1 MKTSSQRTRQAEQA
15 GKALTS
21 ALALASP
28 LLLTACMSLAPAD
41 AAAPAPL
48 PARYTTEAAQPGA
61 AAATAWSDYFVAPQL
76 QTLIRRALADNRDLR
91 IATLR
96 VEEARAAFAIQRA
109 DQLPTVATQAGGSRG
124 LTPGDLNITGRPLYS
139 SQYQVGLGFN
149 AWELDFWGRVR
160 NLKAAALETYLASAA
175 AQRAATLSLIA
186 QTANAYVSLCET
198 NERITLAQRTVAS
211 REESYRIFKRRVE
224 VGSISRFELTQV
236 ESLLTQAQNLQAQL
250 EQSRAVQSH
259 ALTQLLGVA
268 EPVDAATLS
277 CSDDAILPAVRP
289 GLPAELLTARP
300 DIIAAEHQLKAANAN
315 IGAARAAFFPRITL
329 TGAFGSAS
337 AELGGLFEPGS
348 RAWSFA
354 PQLTLPIF
362 DSGRNQANLDLAEA
376 RRDIAVANYEKT
388 VQTAF
393 REVLDAL
400 SGLEWLT
407 QQLRYQDQNLAAQHE
422 RARLAKLRYDNGSTN
437 YLDVLDAQRELL
449 NAEQQRAQT
458 RRALLASR
466 INLYAALGGGSL
478 SRDASVPNP
487 P

>member
-1 MKTSSQRTRQAEQA
+1 MAERYPA
-15 GKALTS
+15 TTS
-21 ALALASP
+21 ASDMP
-28 LLLTACMSLAPAD
+28 
-41 AAAPAPL
+41 
-48 PARYTTEAAQPGA
+48 
-61 AAATAWSDYFVAPQL
+61 AAATTAWPDYFVAPQL
-76 QTLIRRALADNRDLR
+76 QELIRRALADNRDLR

-109 DQLPTVATQAGGSRG
+109 EQFPTAAAQAAGSRA
-124 LTPGDLNITGRPLYS
+124 LTPGDLNLSGQPLYS

-160 NLKAAALETYLASAA
+160 SLKAAALESYLASAA

-186 QTANAYVSLCET
+186 QTANAYVSLCEL
-198 NERITLAQRTVAS
+198 NERIGLAARTVAS
-211 REESYRIFKRRVE
+211 REDSYRIFKRRVE
-224 VGSISRFELTQV
+224 VGSTSRFELTQV
-236 ESLLTQAQNLQAQL
+236 ESLLSQAQNLQAQL
-250 EQSRAVQSH
+250 EQSRAMQTH
-259 ALTQLLGVA
+259 ALTQLIGAAAPL
-268 EPVDAATLS
+268 DATAIT
-277 CSDDAILPAVRP
+277 CNDDAILPALQA
-289 GLPAELLTARP
+289 GLPADLLTARP
-300 DIIAAEHQLKAANAN
+300 DIIAAEHQLRAANAN

-337 AELGGLFEPGS
+337 AELGGLFESGS
-348 RAWSFA
+348 RAWSFS
-354 PQLTLPIF
+354 PQLSLPLF
-362 DSGRNQANLDLAEA
+362 DAGRNRANLDLAEA
-376 RRDIAVANYEKT
+376 RRDIAVASYEKT

-407 QQLRYQDQNLAAQHE
+407 RQLQYQEQNLAAQQE

-478 SRDASVPNP
+478 SAAAPAANP
-487 P
+487 

>member
-1 MKTSSQRTRQAEQA
+1 MERKLKFSARHTLRA
-15 GKALTS
+15 GGGI
-21 ALALASP
+21 LAST
-28 LLLTACMSLAPAD
+28 LMLAGCMSLAPAD
-41 AAAPAPL
+41 VTPAAPIA
-48 PARYTTEAAQPGA
+48 ARYPAEAADT
-61 AAATAWSDYFVAPQL
+61 ATAASTAWPDYFVAPQL
-76 QTLIRRALADNRDLR
+76 QDLIRRALADNRDLR

-96 VEEARAAFAIQRA
+96 VEEARAAFGIQRA
-109 DQLPTVATQAGGSRG
+109 EQFPTVAAQASGSRA
-124 LTPGDLNITGRPLYS
+124 LTPGDLNQSGEPRYS

-160 NLKAAALETYLASAA
+160 SLKAAALETYLASAA

-186 QTANAYVSLCET
+186 QTANAYVSLCEL
-198 NERITLAQRTVAS
+198 NERIDLAARTVAS
-211 REESYRIFKRRVE
+211 REDSYRIFKRRVE
-224 VGSISRFELTQV
+224 VGSTSRFELTQV

-250 EQSRAVQSH
+250 EQSRAVQAH
-259 ALTQLLGVA
+259 ALSQLLGA
-268 EPVDAATLS
+268 ATPLDAAAIT
-277 CSDDAILPAVRP
+277 CSDDAILPALAP

-337 AELGGLFEPGS
+337 AELGGLFETGS

-354 PQLTLPIF
+354 PQLSLPLF
-362 DSGRNQANLDLAEA
+362 DAGRNRANLDLAEA
-376 RRDIAVANYEKT
+376 RRDIAVASYEKT

-407 QQLRYQDQNLAAQHE
+407 RQLQYQEQNLAAQHE

-437 YLDVLDAQRELL
+437 YLEVLDAQRELL

-478 SRDASVPNP
+478 SAAAPPANP
-487 P
+487 

>member
-1 MKTSSQRTRQAEQA
+1 MLPVLMLA
-15 GKALTS
+15 G
-21 ALALASP
+21 
-28 LLLTACMSLAPAD
+28 CMSLVPSHVVPAAPVAERYPVVVATPGMP
-41 AAAPAPL
+41 AAAS
-48 PARYTTEAAQPGA
+48 
-61 AAATAWSDYFVAPQL
+61 TAWPDYFVAPQL
-76 QTLIRRALADNRDLR
+76 QDLIRRALADNRDLR

-96 VEEARAAFAIQRA
+96 VEEASAAFAIQRA
-109 DQLPTVATQAGGSRG
+109 EQFPTAAAQATGKRA
-124 LTPGDLNITGRPLYS
+124 LTPGDLNSSGQPLYS

-160 NLKAAALETYLASAA
+160 SLKAAALESYLASAA

-186 QTANAYVSLCET
+186 QTANAYVSLCEL
-198 NERITLAQRTVAS
+198 NERIDLAARSVAS
-211 REESYRIFKRRVE
+211 REDSYRIFKRRVE
-224 VGSISRFELTQV
+224 VGSTSRFELTQV
-236 ESLLTQAQNLQAQL
+236 ESLLSQAQNLQAQL
-250 EQSRAVQSH
+250 EQSRAVQAH
-259 ALTQLLGVA
+259 ALAQLLGA
-268 EPVDAATLS
+268 AAPLDATTIR
-277 CSDDAILPAVRP
+277 CSDDAILPTLAP

-329 TGAFGSAS
+329 TGTLGSAS
-337 AELGGLFEPGS
+337 AELGGLFEAGS

-354 PQLTLPIF
+354 PQLTLPLF
-362 DSGRNQANLDLAEA
+362 DAGRNRANLDLAEA
-376 RRDIAVANYEKT
+376 RRDIAVAQYEKT
-388 VQTAF
+388 VQAAF

-400 SGLEWLT
+400 SGLEWLAR
-407 QQLRYQDQNLAAQHE
+407 QLQYQEQNLAAQNE

-478 SRDASVPNP
+478 SAAAPPANP
-487 P
+487 

>member
-1 MKTSSQRTRQAEQA
+1 MKTTSQRRLQTEWVVRAA
-15 GKALTS
+15 A
-21 ALALASP
+21 AILASS
-28 LLLTACMSLAPAD
+28 LLLSGCMSLAPPD
-41 AAAPAPL
+41 ATPPAPIA
-48 PARYTTEAAQPGA
+48 ARYAPEATEPGA
-61 AAATAWSDYFVAPQL
+61 AAATAWPDYFVAPQL
-76 QTLIRRALADNRDLR
+76 QELIRHALADNRDLR

-109 DQLPTVATQAGGSRG
+109 DQLPTVAAQAGGSRA
-124 LTPGDLNITGRPLYS
+124 LTPGDLNITGQPLYS

-186 QTANAYVSLCET
+186 QTANAYVSLCEL
-198 NERITLAQRTVAS
+198 NERIDLAARTVAS

-224 VGSISRFELTQV
+224 VGSTSRFELAQV

-250 EQSRAVQSH
+250 EQSRAVQGH
-259 ALTQLLGVA
+259 ALTQLLGVK
-268 EPVDAATLS
+268 EPIDAATIS
-277 CSDDAILPAVRP
+277 CNDDAILPSLAP
-289 GLPAELLTARP
+289 GLPAELLVTRP

-337 AELGGLFEPGS
+337 AELGGLFEAGS
-348 RAWSFA
+348 RAWNFA

-362 DSGRNQANLDLAEA
+362 DSGRNRANLDLAEV
-376 RRDIAVANYEKT
+376 RRDIAVANYEKI

-400 SGLEWLT
+400 SGLEWLAR
-407 QQLRYQDQNLAAQHE
+407 QLRYQDQNLAAQHE

-437 YLDVLDAQRELL
+437 YLEVLDAQRELL

-478 SRDASVPNP
+478 NRDAAAPAIP
-487 P
+487 

>member
-1 MKTSSQRTRQAEQA
+1 MLA
-15 GKALTS
+15 G
-21 ALALASP
+21 
-28 LLLTACMSLAPAD
+28 CMSLAPAD
-41 AAAPAPL
+41 VTPAAPIAARYPAEAAPADTP
-48 PARYTTEAAQPGA
+48 TAAS
-61 AAATAWSDYFVAPQL
+61 TAWPDYFAAPQL
-76 QTLIRRALADNRDLR
+76 QDLIRRALADNRDLR

-96 VEEARAAFAIQRA
+96 VEEARAAFGIQRA
-109 DQLPTVATQAGGSRG
+109 EQFPTVAAQTSGGRA
-124 LTPGDLNITGRPLYS
+124 LTPGDLNQSGQPLYS
-139 SQYQVGLGFN
+139 SRYQVGLGFN

-160 NLKAAALETYLASAA
+160 SLKAAALETYLASAA

-186 QTANAYVSLCET
+186 QTANAYVSLCEL
-198 NERITLAQRTVAS
+198 NERIDLAARTVAS
-211 REESYRIFKRRVE
+211 REDSYRIFKRRVE
-224 VGSISRFELTQV
+224 VGSTSRFELTQV

-250 EQSRAVQSH
+250 EQSRAVQAH
-259 ALTQLLGVA
+259 ALAQLIGAATPL
-268 EPVDAATLS
+268 DAAAIT
-277 CSDDAILPAVRP
+277 CSDDAILPVLAP

-337 AELGGLFEPGS
+337 AELGGLFESGS
-348 RAWSFA
+348 RAWGFA
-354 PQLTLPIF
+354 PQLSLPLF
-362 DSGRNQANLDLAEA
+362 DAGRNRANLDLAEA
-376 RRDIAVANYEKT
+376 RRDIAVASYEKT

-407 QQLRYQDQNLAAQHE
+407 RQLQYQAQNLAAQQE

-437 YLDVLDAQRELL
+437 YLEVLDAQRELL

-478 SRDASVPNP
+478 SAAAPPANP
-487 P
+487 